1 MTNLLIGWPD
11 IPSAATR
18 IYTTGTEDT
27 THSLYNS
34 AAGPRHLRTTI
45 GDGAAD
51 FDLNFDL
58 GTSYDTSRGIAEYVI
73 VSHADLTQT
82 VANLGVLSDSAEDFS
97 TATSVY
103 LDSSYSSATLY
114 GPYSNDY
121 VATFTA
127 SSTARYWRVRFYT
140 GSGTLA
146 FGKVYLGQWFDF
158 GREPSSYDIEREPS
172 KSGVYYTPAGT
183 SYSYRLDEPVYRF
196 RFTWDAITDDKVT
209 EFFNYIVSSQ
219 NTTPV
224 FLYTA
229 TNHEILDSQRLV
241 HCRLVSHSV
250 DSPAGVQD
258 WNRVQAEFVQI
269 LG

>member
-18 IYTTGTEDT
+18 IYTTGTAGTVD
-27 THSLYNS
+27 SLYNS
-34 AAGPRHLRTTI
+34 AAGPRHLRSTI
-45 GDGAAD
+45 TAGAVH
-51 FDLNFDL
+51 FDLKFDL
-58 GTSYDTSRGIAEYVI
+58 GTNYDTSRGIAEYVI
-73 VSHADLTQT
+73 VSHADLAQ
-82 VANLGVLSDSAEDFS
+82 AAPNLAVDSSTNDFS
-97 TATSVY
+97 SSTSVY
-103 LDSSYSSATLY
+103 LDSSFSSATLY

-127 SSTARYWRVRFYT
+127 SSTARYWRTRFYT
-140 GSGTLA
+140 GAGTLA
-146 FGKVYLGQWFDF
+146 FGKVYFGQWFDF
-158 GREPSSYDIEREPS
+158 GREPSDYVIEREPS
-172 KSGVYYTPAGT
+172 KGGVYYTPAGT

-196 RFTWDAITDDKVT
+196 RFTWEAVTDDKVT
-209 EFFNYIVSSQ
+209 EFFNNIVASQ

-229 TNHEILDSQRLV
+229 SNHEVLDSQRLV
-241 HCRLVSHSV
+241 HCELVSHSV